1 MIKISNKKCLAITKS
16 MIYKISLQICLNLT
30 KNKEPQNLGKRKLLR
45 KRKYLKTKINNNKKT
60 KPTTINPMSPWSVI
74 CHYYQYNKAP
84 GTHNIYVKTFGCSH
98 NISDSEFMIGQLVE
112 YGYNMVDNPE
122 DADLVLINSCTVVN
136 PSQTAFINMVCKA
149 KKIKKPIVVAGCVP
163 QG

>member
-1 MIKISNKKCLAITKS
+1 MTKELRSLKRKRPSRKKKFKKQINNFNKKP
-16 MIYKISLQICLNLT
+16 N
-30 KNKEPQNLGKRKLLR
+30 RKQP
-45 KRKYLKTKINNNKKT
+45 NNTNRF
-60 KPTTINPMSPWSVI
+60 SVNFSI
-74 CHYYQYNKAP
+74 IKGQKAP
-84 GTHNIYVKTFGCSH
+84 GTHNIFVKTFGCSH
-98 NISDSEFMIGQLVE
+98 NISDSEFMVGQLSD
-112 YGYNMVDNPE
+112 YGYHMVDNPE